1 MLGVVVFGVAFLV
14 EAFAMKRVVPSAD
27 ANFLF
32 MLVPFSSCFFSLVS
46 QIKLPD
52 SKVYVPM
59 RKMSMLIFVSQRLF
73 LTAIPSVI
81 ATGVIS
87 GPWDIT
93 ENGVLALLMVVAEVC
108 LFSFLLM
115 VGSKRVKII
124 KYLM

>member
-1 MLGVVVFGVAFLV
+1 
-14 EAFAMKRVVPSAD
+14 
-27 ANFLF
+27 